1 MYRYMSMC
9 ATLWLYEMVCTLAGK
24 GEERER
30 GGVGEREEEKES
42 ERVCVC
48 LCLRERESESSV
60 CVCERER
67 ERERE
72 RDTQPCQPQYRGGT
86 SSTHLQVRRML
97 SIFLMAVDIYQTY
110 T

>member
-1 MYRYMSMC
+1 M
-9 ATLWLYEMVCTLAGK
+9 
-24 GEERER
+24 
-30 GGVGEREEEKES
+30 
-42 ERVCVC
+42 
-48 LCLRERESESSV
+48 